1 MNSNMNM
8 RYRVHLS
15 EEVRDALAHGS
26 PVIALESSILCHGMP
41 YPQSVNTALA
51 CERIARQHG
60 AVPAICAVIGGKLYA
75 GLTDEQ
81 IEYLGK
87 QGKNVEKANC
97 RDLPILIAKKRDGVT
112 TVAAS
117 MLIASIVGIKIF
129 AASSIG
135 GIHRGAQTAMDV
147 SSDLHELAR
156 IPMAVVCAGIKGV
169 LDIERTLEYLETMSV
184 PVVGFRTSDMPA
196 FYTRTSGF
204 KTPARVDT
212 IAELSTMVDAMIG
225 LKLGGGLVIAN
236 PIPQEYAMEPAV
248 VDRAIE
254 RALRDAD
261 ERGVSGKALT
271 PYLLER
277 ISELTGGQSLKTNI
291 ALMYNNVRLAAQL
304 AGGRGEE

>member
-1 MNSNMNM
+1 MNNNMNI

-15 EEVRDALAHGS
+15 EEVRDALAHGA

-41 YPQSVNTALA
+41 YPQSANTMLA
-51 CERIARQHG
+51 CARIARQHG
-60 AVPAICAVIGGKLYA
+60 AIPAICAVIGGKLYC

-81 IEYLGK
+81 IEYLAR
-87 QGKNVEKANC
+87 QGKSVEKANC
-97 RDLPILIAKKRDGVT
+97 RDLPILIAKKRDGAT

-117 MLIASIVGIKIF
+117 MLIAHMVGISVF

-135 GIHRGAQTAMDV
+135 GIHRGAQSAMDI

-169 LDIERTLEYLETMSV
+169 LDVQRTLEYLETMNV
-184 PVVGFRTSDMPA
+184 PVVGFRTDDMPA
-196 FYTRTSGF
+196 FYTPSSGF
-204 KTPARVDT
+204 KVPARADT
-212 IAELSTMVDAMIG
+212 VAELSTMLDAIIG
-225 LKLGGGLVIAN
+225 LRLGGGLVIAN
-236 PIPQEYAMEPAV
+236 PVPKEFAMDSAI

-254 RALRDAD
+254 KALRDAD
-261 ERGVSGKALT
+261 ENKVSGKALT

-277 ISELTGGQSLKTNI
+277 INELTGGQSLKTNV

-304 AGGRGEE
+304 AGGKSEE